1 MKIKSI
7 NPYTEEVNWTYN
19 AFSIGECRTQIKN
32 SRAAFS
38 GWSSLP
44 AEERAKYFTRVG
56 EVLRQ
61 NAETYAGIITKE
73 MGKPIRQSRRRS
85 SKMRQALRLL
95 RRKCSW
101 IIEETK
107 LWMSGLRKAM

>member
-7 NPYTEEVNWTYN
+7 NPYTEEVNWVYDS
-19 AFSIGECRTQIKN
+19 FSFAECESKIGK

-44 AEERAKYFTRVG
+44 VEERTKYFSRAG

-61 NAETYAGIITKE
+61 NTEIYAEIITKE
-73 MGKPIRQSRRRS
+73 MGKPIRQSRGEIE
-85 SKMRQALRLL
+85 
-95 RRKCSW
+95 KCAW
-101 IIEETK
+101 LCDYYAEN
-107 LWMSGLRKAM
+107 AA